1 MTVLRNQANGDY
13 VSISGNST
21 REGAWA
27 IQTPYESSGGGSYPV
42 GNETFY
48 LHPTPR

>member
-1 MTVLRNQANGDY
+1 MLHDEGTGYY

-21 REGAWA
+21 RDGARA
-27 IQTPYESSGGGSYPV
+27 VQTPYLSSDGQSYLV